1 MEGVRNIKL
10 KETLNL
16 QYIQC
21 FYLTEIICCIFM
33 SCSLSFLKIVSLPKQ
48 TSDIF
53 CLLINQSTFMNKILI
68 NNFTMRAADY
78 EQKINFDSPN
88 NKTSI
93 KFEGNFTKAIYT
105 KFNYN

>member
-1 MEGVRNIKL
+1 
-10 KETLNL
+10 
-16 QYIQC
+16 
-21 FYLTEIICCIFM
+21 
-33 SCSLSFLKIVSLPKQ
+33 
-48 TSDIF
+48 
-53 CLLINQSTFMNKILI
+53 
-68 NNFTMRAADY
+68 MRAADY